1 LLHYFTLNDEYFLYD
16 VESSSLFEIEKI
28 VYDVLSGS
36 ASLEKDYNPEYVAQ
50 VKSELEQL
58 KAEGL
63 LDASAPTNVV
73 AGVKSKEV
81 KALCIHMS
89 HDCNLRC
96 KYCFAGTG
104 AYHGERM
111 HMSLEVAKASIDFL
125 IANSGNRRNLE
136 VDFFGGEPLMNLDVL
151 KQTVEYAKEQAKLHN
166 KVFKFTTTTNGV
178 LLDKET
184 SDYLNAEM
192 ENVVLSL
199 DGRKEINDFHRPT
212 VNGKGSFDV
221 IVDKYKYFRSI
232 RGDKSYYIRGTFT
245 GANANFYDDVIAM
258 ADLGFDQVSVEPVV
272 LPSDHELAIKPEQ
285 LQTICDNYEK
295 LAVEYVKRRA
305 DEKTWFSFFH
315 FVVDLENG
323 PCYKK
328 RLVGCGAGSE
338 YMAITPDGSIY
349 PCHQFAGEEA
359 YKLGDVWNG
368 VTNTALREEFRACNV
383 YAHPECADC
392 WAKLYCSGGCAANAY
407 HATGS
412 VTGTYQYGCEL
423 FKKRIECAI
432 MMKVAQAQNAE

>member
-1 LLHYFTLNDEYFLYD
+1 MLHYFTLNGEYFLYD

-28 VYDVLSGS
+28 VYDVLSES
-36 ASLEKDYNPEYVAQ
+36 ATLTDDYNCADIDEVRA
-50 VKSELEQL
+50 ELQQL
-58 KAEGL
+58 QSQGL
-63 LDASAPTNVV
+63 LNANAPANVF

-81 KALCIHMS
+81 KALCVHMS

-111 HMSLEVAKASIDFL
+111 HMSLPVAKASIDFL
-125 IANSGNRRNLE
+125 IANSGHRRNLE

-151 KQTVEYAKEQAKLHN
+151 KQTVEYAKEQAKLYN

-184 SDYLNAEM
+184 SDYLNQEM

-245 GANANFYDDVIAM
+245 GANPDFYDDVIAM

-272 LPSDHELAIKPEQ
+272 LPADHELAIKPEQ
-285 LQTICDNYEK
+285 VDTICDNYEK
-295 LAVEYVKRRA
+295 LAVEYVKRRG
-305 DEKTWFSFFH
+305 DEKSWFSFFH

-349 PCHQFAGEEA
+349 PCHQFAGE
-359 YKLGDVWNG
+359 KDFLLGNVFDKNLDEDKR
-368 VTNTALREEFRACNV
+368 NFFRESNLTTKTICN
-383 YAHPECADC
+383 DC
-392 WAKLYCSGGCAANAY
+392 WAKYHCSGGCAANAVHFNGNINQPY
-407 HATGS
+407 EIA
-412 VTGTYQYGCEL
+412 CAL
-423 FKKRIECAI
+423 MKKRLECALYVYA
-432 MMKVAQAQNAE
+432 KERKNG